1 MNQPSEL
8 HSAAIPRRSVLAFAL
23 IGLTGCGG
31 GAGGGGFMAGPPG
44 TVGTG
49 LFAQGA
55 ITGFGSV
62 IVNAIRFDDTTAA
75 VQIDG
80 QPATS
85 ADLRLGMV
93 VDVQGQRGTDLTLG
107 VASQIEVWSIAQ
119 GDVSQVQSG
128 QFTVAGMRVQTSAST
143 VFDGIS
149 SAALLAD
156 GMRVAVWGLQS
167 GADGSRWM
175 ATRVAL
181 VSAPA
186 LVSTGIVTAAGSL
199 NGIAMTGPKASSLV
213 VGQLVRAQCVW
224 TSSGSWQVDSVK
236 QQGLQNVASSH
247 EGDFEIEGMVTA
259 LLSSGHFMLGSTEV
273 DASSASMASSLASL
287 SVGQRIEVY
296 GTWAGTV
303 LKASKMEL
311 EAERTLDEA
320 DIEARIEQFTS
331 LSNFVVRGQRCD
343 ASAATISKGTVSGL
357 KVGVK
362 VKLTGTKAGD
372 VLRVSTLEI
381 DD

>member
-1 MNQPSEL
+1 MNQPTEL
-8 HSAAIPRRSVLAFAL
+8 SPTIPRRSLLALAL

-31 GAGGGGFMAGPPG
+31 GAGGGGFLAGSPG
-44 TVGTG
+44 TVGSG
-49 LFAQGA
+49 LFAQGS

-62 IVNAIRFDDTTAA
+62 IVNAIRFDDTAAA

-80 QPATS
+80 QPALS

-93 VDVQGQRGTDLTLG
+93 VNVQGQRGADATLG

-119 GDVSQVQSG
+119 GVVSQVQTG
-128 QFTVAGMRVQTSAST
+128 QFVVAGMQVQTDAST

-149 SAALLAD
+149 SAALLAN

-181 VSAPA
+181 VSAET
-186 LVSTGIVTAAGSL
+186 LVSTGIVVAAGML
-199 NGIAMTGPKASSLV
+199 NGIAMTGPKAVNLV

-236 QQGLQNVASSH
+236 SLGLQSGGVSH
-247 EGDFEIEGMVTA
+247 DGDVEMEGLVTA
-259 LLSSGHFMLGSTEV
+259 LLSGSHFMLGNVEV
-273 DASSASMASSLASL
+273 DASSASVVSALASL
-287 SVGQRIEVY
+287 TVGQRIQVE

-343 ASAATISKGTVSGL
+343 ASAATIRKGTVSGL